1 MTTPDYDTDFYA
13 WAQAQAA
20 ALRAKDWAAVDI
32 DHLAEEVD
40 DLGRSVQH
48 AIESQLERLLLH
60 LLKWRYDPAQ
70 DPRQLW
76 RLSLLDARHELS
88 KHLAENRRLRGFPA
102 ERLADAYRYARRAA
116 AVETELPPVTF
127 PEACE
132 WTIDQI
138 LDEDF
143 LPEPGWRQP

>member
-1 MTTPDYDTDFYA
+1 MTDSNYDTDFYA
-13 WAQAQAA
+13 WTQQQAA
-20 ALRAKDWAAVDI
+20 ALRAKDWAALDS

-48 AIESQLERLLLH
+48 AMESQLERLLLH

-70 DPRQLW
+70 DSRRLW
-76 RLSLLDARHELS
+76 RLSILDARHELS
-88 KHLAENRRLRGFPA
+88 KHLAANRRLRGFPA
-102 ERLADAYRYARRAA
+102 ERLADAYRYARRLA

-132 WTIDQI
+132 WTVD
-138 LDEDF
+138 
-143 LPEPGWRQP
+143 